1 MAGGEAEGKHH
12 QQRLDSGWPRAQAA
26 GLCLDSGPPSR
37 GFLQALVLSGETQE
51 RERILYQ
58 FSKRFHHC
66 NPGLFSSV
74 GREGPAHWVVTGGS
88 VLGGHGGPEALGRS
102 PHRGWAEAVQESWF
116 QWPFLSAGA
125 DCVHTLTCAIMLL
138 NTDLH
143 GQVRAYVGPGRG
155 EPRPRPG
162 MGSGRALGIQGRFR
176 VASQGSC
183 CWSGTCVPAAPL
195 STCSG
200 HRTLGRA

>member
-1 MAGGEAEGKHH
+1 MASAAGGWGKHH

-74 GREGPAHWVVTGGS
+74 GREGPVHWVVTGGS
-88 VLGGHGGPEALGRS
+88 VLMGAQKHWGGPPTQGGQRQCRS
-102 PHRGWAEAVQESWF
+102 PSSNGLFSLRRQIACT
-116 QWPFLSAGA
+116 P
-125 DCVHTLTCAIMLL
+125 
-138 NTDLH
+138 
-143 GQVRAYVGPGRG
+143 
-155 EPRPRPG
+155 
-162 MGSGRALGIQGRFR
+162 
-176 VASQGSC
+176 
-183 CWSGTCVPAAPL
+183 
-195 STCSG
+195 
-200 HRTLGRA
+200 